1 MENYRGFKEVVD
13 NYSGVYV
20 NQLDIYLEVL
30 GKCDLSNFKSEEL
43 KLMRRDLNNLIEVN
57 NKQMSERKRKLVM
70 PIILASIGLVGP
82 LATLTFGLSLF
93 ASGSLI
99 ALDGLFIL
107 NRIVPKVKA
116 IVKRSKNNKKAQR
129 MVPKVEDAICFQDAK
144 NSVIDNVYHD
154 LATDCVLSDQKSVR
168 EMYDFIID
176 SLVMLSPD
184 SADGFMNELQMI
196 FATSGKSYT
205 NKENFLRELN
215 SLADQIV
222 ERLNMEGNLDNL
234 VNREEN
240 IGSSVSL

>member
-20 NQLDIYLEVL
+20 NQLDIYLKVID
-30 GKCDLSNFKSEEL
+30 KCDLSNFKSEEL
-43 KLMRRDLNNLIEVN
+43 KLIGRDLENLILVN
-57 NKQMSERKRKLVM
+57 NKQISERKRKLVM
-70 PIILASIGLVGP
+70 PLILASIGLLGP
-82 LATLTFGLSLF
+82 LMALTYGLPVFTVVSL
-93 ASGSLI
+93 L
-99 ALDGLFIL
+99 ALDGAFIL

-116 IVKRSKNNKKAQR
+116 IAKRSQNNKNAQSL
-129 MVPKVEDAICFQDAK
+129 VPKVEDAIGFQDVK
-144 NSVIDNVYHD
+144 DSVIDNVYHD
-154 LATDCVLSDQKSVR
+154 LATDCVFGDQKSVR

-184 SADGFMNELQMI
+184 SADGFMNKLQMI
-196 FATSGKSYT
+196 FANSGKTYT

-234 VNREEN
+234 VNRGEN
-240 IGSSVSL
+240 IESSVSL